1 MAKVVQFQYI
11 NEREAW
17 LLDDEGDIWCR
28 TTFADGKVVWNVL
41 VLPIGLDID
50 RDDEDALS

>member
-1 MAKVVQFQYI
+1 VAKVVQFQYI